1 MDTHTSL
8 DSWFNGSLVSDYNFN
23 GQGKPIFRNFFD
35 NFIQSH
41 FLAGEDFDRD
51 LLLPNI
57 DFGTYVRF
65 ISFIS

>member
-1 MDTHTSL
+1 MERLRHNLFQSHPEMEL
-8 DSWFNGSLVSDYNFN
+8 RN
-23 GQGKPIFRNFFD
+23 NFFD